1 MDAANAKKITQ
12 IRARLI
18 AQETEL
24 RIVADDRRT
33 RYGLSAPADVI
44 DKECAAIGK
53 AAELVGRAQEQ
64 LAEVMADFIAGI

>member
-18 AQETEL
+18 SQVTEL
-24 RIVADDRRT
+24 RIVIDDRWT

-44 DKECAAIGK
+44 KKECEAIAK
-53 AAELVGRAQEQ
+53 AAELMGHAEEQ
-64 LAEVMADFIAGI
+64 LAEVMSDFITGI